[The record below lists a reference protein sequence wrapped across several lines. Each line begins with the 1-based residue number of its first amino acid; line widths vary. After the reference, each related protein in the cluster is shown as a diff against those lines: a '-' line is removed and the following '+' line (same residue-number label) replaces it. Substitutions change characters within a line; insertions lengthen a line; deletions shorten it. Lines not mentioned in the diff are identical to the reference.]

1 MFLKKSTG
9 NNKFSRPLTFTH
21 LTFMVLTLLKALF
34 GRPICN
40 SVVTRVNCKTGRSEW
55 IFVESQ
61 RPSLLCGVCCQGSVD
76 LRPHGSLRRAWRV
89 MWLYCFSE
97 QEATDSRDAKEP
109 SCAQAQEREGPPELS
124 VMWFYGRKSVFGI

>member
-1 MFLKKSTG
+1 MA
-9 NNKFSRPLTFTH
+9 
-21 LTFMVLTLLKALF
+21 VF
-34 GRPICN
+34 GRPVCN
-40 SVVTRVNCKTGRSEW
+40 SVVTSVNCKTGRREW

-76 LRPHGSLRRAWRV
+76 LRPHGSLRAWRV

-109 SCAQAQEREGPPELS
+109 SCAQAQEREVHLNYRLCGFMGESLS
-124 VMWFYGRKSVFGI
+124 SAYNSHCISSIVSSTGRILLMLTVRIS